1 MRDVECTELLQWML
15 PILGLRWPGFRRVRK
30 QVCKRISRRMRELEL
45 ASAGDYREYLTA
57 NEDEW
62 VVADR
67 LCRITIS
74 RFYRGK
80 GVFAFLGDEI
90 LPTLGRNAH
99 ESGRQ
104 EISAWSA
111 GCGSGEEP
119 YTLTLLWELR
129 RPDDL
134 ADLELRILGTD
145 VDETILRRAQA
156 ATYPHGCLKDLPA
169 DWLQVAFEQIEAG
182 YQLKPSYR
190 QGVRFQAHDVRTEPM
205 PGPFDLVLCR
215 NLAFTYF
222 DRELQVA
229 TAARLGRSL
238 RAGGALVLG
247 SHETLP
253 AEAFGYTTWS
263 EKHKVYR
270 KNP

>member
-1 MRDVECTELLQWML
+1 
-15 PILGLRWPGFRRVRK
+15 
-30 QVCKRISRRMRELEL
+30 MRELEL
-45 ASAGDYREYLTA
+45 ASGGDYRAYLTS

-62 VVADR
+62 AVADR

-80 GVFAFLGDEI
+80 GVFAFLGDVV
-90 LPTLGRNAH
+90 LPTLARNAT
-99 ESGRQ
+99 ESGRD

-119 YTLTLLWELR
+119 YTLALLWKFNPPE
-129 RPDDL
+129 RPTDV
-134 ADLELRILGTD
+134 ELRILGTD
-145 VDETILRRAQA
+145 VDEALLRRARA
-156 ATYPHGCLKDLPA
+156 AIYPHGCLKELPA
-169 DWLQVAFEQIEAG
+169 HWLQVAFERTEAG
-182 YQLKPSYR
+182 YQLERSYQR
-190 QGVRFQAHDVRTEPM
+190 GVRFEAHDIRTEPM

-247 SHETLP
+247 SHEALP
-253 AEAFGYTTWS
+253 GEASGYSTWS

-270 KNP
+270 RNAA